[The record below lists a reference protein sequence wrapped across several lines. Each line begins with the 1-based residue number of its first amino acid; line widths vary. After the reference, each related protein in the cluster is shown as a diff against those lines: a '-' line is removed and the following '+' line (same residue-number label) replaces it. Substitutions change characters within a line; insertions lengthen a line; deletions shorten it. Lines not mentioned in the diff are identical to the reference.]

1 MAQGIVYIIINK
13 ETGHKY
19 LNATTLPMNKE
30 WQNHILASNKMS
42 TQLIHRAF
50 RQYGLHKFMIKQI
63 DECDEKILEDKVIY
77 WFEQYKPEYN
87 DPPPK
92 KKPPEPPE
100 PIITEEP
107 IPVVKE
113 KKPTW
118 RQIKPEERSTGKCLS
133 IRVQG
138 THIETGEVKEWENS
152 REAALELTG
161 DRKRNGNVLNAA
173 KKGNTYYGYRWKV
186 LDTKTHKR
194 SVKGVHKVTHI
205 EIHYESISEAIRQI
219 GDGSNGSGLIKSL
232 RNPNKYTYKGFLWYY
247 N

>member
-19 LNATTLPMNKE
+19 LNSTTLSMNKE

-63 DECDEKILEDKVIY
+63 DECDEKILEDRVIY

-87 DPPPK
+87 DPPLK
-92 KKPPEPPE
+92 KKPEPE
-100 PIITEEP
+100 PIIEEP
-107 IPVVKE
+107 VAIVKE
-113 KKPTW
+113 KKSTW
-118 RQIKPEERSTGKCLS
+118 RQIRPEERSTGKCLS

-138 THIETGEVKEWENS
+138 THIETGEVKEWENA
-152 REAALELTG
+152 RAAALEITG
-161 DRKRNGNVLNAA
+161 DKKRNSNVLNAA

-194 SVKGVHKVTHI
+194 SVKGVHKVTHV
-205 EIHYESISEAIRQI
+205 EVYYESISEAIRQI
-219 GDGSNGSGLIKSL
+219 GDGSNGSGLLKSL

-247 N
+247 D

>member
-19 LNATTLPMNKE
+19 LNSTTLSMNKE

-63 DECDEKILEDKVIY
+63 DECDENNLEDKVIY

-87 DPPPK
+87 DPLPK
-92 KKPPEPPE
+92 KKPEPE
-100 PIITEEP
+100 PIIEEP
-107 IPVVKE
+107 VAIVKE
-113 KKPTW
+113 KKSTW
-118 RQIKPEERSTGKCLS
+118 RQIRPEERSTGKCLS

-138 THIETGEVKEWENS
+138 THIETGEVKEWENA
-152 REAALELTG
+152 RAAALEITG
-161 DRKRNGNVLNAA
+161 DKKRNSNVLNAA

-194 SVKGVHKVTHI
+194 SVKGVHKVTHV
-205 EIHYESISEAIRQI
+205 EVYYESISEAIRQI
-219 GDGSNGSGLIKSL
+219 GDGSNGSGLLKSL

-247 N
+247 D

>member
-1 MAQGIVYIIINK
+1 MAQGIVYVIINK

-19 LNATTLPMNKE
+19 LNSTTLPMNKE
-30 WQNHILASNKMS
+30 WQNHIQASNRMS
-42 TQLIHRAF
+42 SQLIHRAF

-63 DECDEKILEDKVIY
+63 DECDEKILEDKKTY
-77 WFEQYKPEYN
+77 WIEQYKPEYN
-87 DPPPK
+87 DPLPK
-92 KKPPEPPE
+92 KKPLES
-100 PIITEEP
+100 IVVEEP
-107 IPVVKE
+107 EQVEEVKE

-138 THIETGEVKEWENS
+138 THIETGEVREWENA
-152 REAALELTG
+152 RAAALELTG
-161 DRKRNGNVLNAA
+161 DKKRNSNVLNAA

-194 SVKGVHKVTHI
+194 PVKGVHKVTHV
-205 EIHYESISEAIRQI
+205 EVHYESIREAIRQL

>member
-19 LNATTLPMNKE
+19 LNSTTLSMNKE
-30 WQNHILASNKMS
+30 WQKHILASNKMS

-63 DECDEKILEDKVIY
+63 DECDEKVLEDKVTY

-87 DPPPK
+87 DPLPK
-92 KKPPEPPE
+92 KKPEPE
-100 PIITEEP
+100 PIIIEEP
-107 IPVVKE
+107 ITIIKE
-113 KKPTW
+113 KKSTW

-138 THIETGEVKEWENS
+138 THIETGEVKEWENA
-152 REAALELTG
+152 RAAALEITG
-161 DRKRNGNVLNAA
+161 DKKRNSNVLNAA

-219 GDGSNGSGLIKSL
+219 GDGSNGSGLLKSL
-232 RNPNKYTYKGFLWYY
+232 RNPHKYTYKGFLWFYD
-247 N
+247 

>member
-19 LNATTLPMNKE
+19 LNATTLSMNKE
-30 WQNHILASNKMS
+30 WQNHIQASNRMS
-42 TQLIHRAF
+42 TELIHRAF

-63 DECDEKILEDKVIY
+63 DECDEKILEDKVTY

-87 DPPPK
+87 DPLPK
-92 KKPPEPPE
+92 KKPPEPE
-100 PIITEEP
+100 PIIIEEP
-107 IPVVKE
+107 IPVIKE
-113 KKPTW
+113 KKSTW

-138 THIETGEVKEWENS
+138 THIETGEVKEWENA
-152 REAALELTG
+152 RAAALEITG
-161 DRKRNGNVLNAA
+161 DKKRNSNLLNAA

-194 SVKGVHKVTHI
+194 SVKGVHKVTHV
-205 EIHYESISEAIRQI
+205 EIRYESISEAIRQI
-219 GDGSNGSGLIKSL
+219 GDGSNGSGLLKSL

-247 N
+247 D

>member
-19 LNATTLPMNKE
+19 LNATTLSMNKE

-63 DECDEKILEDKVIY
+63 DECDERILEDKVTY
-77 WFEQYKPEYN
+77 WFDQYKPEYN
-87 DPPPK
+87 DPLPK
-92 KKPPEPPE
+92 KKPEPE
-100 PIITEEP
+100 PIIIEEP
-107 IPVVKE
+107 IAIIKE
-113 KKPTW
+113 KKSTW
-118 RQIKPEERSTGKCLS
+118 RQIRPEERSTGKCLS

-138 THIETGEVKEWENS
+138 THIETGEVKEWENA
-152 REAALELTG
+152 RAAALEITG
-161 DRKRNGNVLNAA
+161 DKKRNSNLLNAA

-219 GDGSNGSGLIKSL
+219 GDGSNGSGLLKSL
-232 RNPNKYTYKGFLWYY
+232 RNPHKYTYKGFLWFYD
-247 N
+247 

>member
-19 LNATTLPMNKE
+19 LNSTTLSMNKE

-63 DECDEKILEDKVIY
+63 DECDENNLEDKVIY
-77 WFEQYKPEYN
+77 WFDQYKPEYN
-87 DPPPK
+87 DPLPK
-92 KKPPEPPE
+92 KKPEPE
-100 PIITEEP
+100 PIIEEP
-107 IPVVKE
+107 IAIIKE
-113 KKPTW
+113 KKSTW
-118 RQIKPEERSTGKCLS
+118 RQIRPEERSTGKCLS

-138 THIETGEVKEWENS
+138 THIETGEVKEWENA
-152 REAALELTG
+152 RAAALEITG
-161 DRKRNGNVLNAA
+161 DKKRNSNVLNAA

-186 LDTKTHKR
+186 LDAKTHKR

-205 EIHYESISEAIRQI
+205 EVYYESISEAIRQI
-219 GDGSNGSGLIKSL
+219 GDGSNGSGLLKSL
-232 RNPNKYTYKGFLWYY
+232 RNPHKYTYKGFLWYY

>member
-1 MAQGIVYIIINK
+1 MAQGIVYVIINK

-42 TQLIHRAF
+42 TELIHRAF

-92 KKPPEPPE
+92 KKPEPPE
-100 PIITEEP
+100 PIINEEL

-161 DRKRNGNVLNAA
+161 DRKRNSNVLNAA

-194 SVKGVHKVTHI
+194 PVKGVHKVTHI
-205 EIHYESISEAIRQI
+205 EVHYESIREAIRQI

-232 RNPNKYTYKGFLWYY
+232 RNPNKYTYKGFLWFY

>member
-30 WQNHILASNKMS
+30 WQSHIQASNRMS

-63 DECDEKILEDKVIY
+63 DECDEKILEDRRIY
-77 WFEQYKPEYN
+77 WIEQYKPEYN
-87 DPPPK
+87 DPLPK
-92 KKPPEPPE
+92 KKPPEPE
-100 PIITEEP
+100 PIIEEP
-107 IPVVKE
+107 IVVKE
-113 KKPTW
+113 KKSTW
-118 RQIKPEERSTGKCLS
+118 RQIQPEERSTGKCLS

-138 THIETGEVKEWENS
+138 THIETGEVKEWENA
-152 REAALELTG
+152 RAAALEITG
-161 DRKRNGNVLNAA
+161 DKKRNSNLLNAA

-194 SVKGVHKVTHI
+194 SVKGVHKVTHV
-205 EIHYESISEAIRQI
+205 EVHYESISEAIRQI

-232 RNPNKYTYKGFLWYY
+232 HNPNKYTYKGFIWFYE
-247 N
+247 